1 MNKTVSPILLAV
13 LLACSLAAPA
23 SGAKPTVPAALNDA
37 EELAPLPGGAWLALD
52 KRALRLVDAD
62 GRERA
67 TLPLRGEK
75 LDLRPLDGGALAIV
89 VDANTERALPVR
101 IDFKAGTLRALPV
114 LPETGFGIEAA
125 CMYRDAQQLD
135 YVFLVAK
142 DGQAQQ
148 WLLGSGASSEH
159 RLVRR
164 LALPSGVETCRVD
177 DAHGTLFAAEEGLGL
192 WAYGAD
198 AEGPPA
204 RTPVALQAPHG
215 GLNGELTALAVLPGG
230 VAAIDDKGSLLTWKR
245 DGKHWRALPGRP
257 LGAEQLVTLEPASAR
272 LMVRTDKGWQAPAL
286 AWKAGSAPP
295 KRLPIVLPRMQT
307 EPVAQLGD
315 AADDPA
321 IWVHPTDPAKSRILG
336 TNKKQGMLVYD
347 LQGRQTQL
355 LAAGRLNNVDLRQD
369 VRFGAERFDLAVA
382 TQRDEHAMVLFAI
395 DGQGTLREAAR
406 LPTSLGDIYGTCLLR
421 TPEGGLDAFVND
433 KDGRYEHYQ
442 ITRTGGQF
450 GARLARTFKLAS
462 QPEGCV
468 ADDRSGLLFVGEED
482 RGLWVT
488 SARADQ
494 PATLKMVMPVGEWL
508 HDDVEGMGIYHGA
521 KKSYLVVSSQGNNSY
536 VVFDAA
542 APFAVRGAFRVGLDA
557 VNGIDGASETD
568 GLEVTSANLGG
579 PFARGMLVVHD
590 GFKRMPDGAQNY
602 KAVAWED
609 IAKALMLDE
618 GEK

>member
-1 MNKTVSPILLAV
+1 M
-13 LLACSLAAPA
+13 
-23 SGAKPTVPAALNDA
+23 
-37 EELAPLPGGAWLALD
+37 
-52 KRALRLVDAD
+52 
-62 GRERA
+62 
-67 TLPLRGEK
+67 
-75 LDLRPLDGGALAIV
+75 
-89 VDANTERALPVR
+89 
-101 IDFKAGTLRALPV
+101 
-114 LPETGFGIEAA
+114 
-125 CMYRDAQQLD
+125 
-135 YVFLVAK
+135 
-142 DGQAQQ
+142 
-148 WLLGSGASSEH
+148 
-159 RLVRR
+159 
-164 LALPSGVETCRVD
+164 
-177 DAHGTLFAAEEGLGL
+177 GL

-204 RTPVALQAPHG
+204 RAPVALQAPHG
-215 GLNGELTALAVLPGG
+215 RLTGELTALAVLPGG
-230 VAAIDDKGSLLTWKR
+230 VAAIDDKGALLTWKR
-245 DGKHWRALPGRP
+245 DGKRWRALSARP
-257 LGAEQLVTLEPASAR
+257 LGAQQLVALAPASDKLA
-272 LMVRTDKGWQAPAL
+272 VRTKQGWQTPAL

-321 IWVHPTDPAKSRILG
+321 IWIHPTDPAKSRILG

-382 TQRDEHAMVLFAI
+382 TQRDEQAMVLFAI
-395 DGQGTLREAAR
+395 DAQGELREAAR
-406 LPTSLGDIYGTCLLR
+406 LPTGLGDIYGTCLLR

-442 ITRTGGQF
+442 ITRSGGQF
-450 GARLARTFKLAS
+450 GAKLARTFKLAS

-521 KKSYLVVSSQGNNSY
+521 QRSYLVVSSQGNNSY

-542 APFAVRGAFRVGLDA
+542 APFAVRGAFQVGLDA

-568 GLEVTSANLGG
+568 GLDVTSANLGG

-590 GFKRMPDGAQNY
+590 GYKRMPDGAQNY
-602 KAVAWED
+602 KAVAWDD
-609 IAKALMLDE
+609 IARALQLD
-618 GEK
+618 

>member
-1 MNKTVSPILLAV
+1 MNKSVTPILLTA
-13 LLACSLAAPA
+13 LLASILAAPA
-23 SGAKPTVPAALNDA
+23 WGAAPTVPASLNDA
-37 EELAPLPGGAWLALD
+37 DELAVLPGGDWLALS
-52 KRALRLVDAD
+52 KRALRLVGAD

-67 TLPLRGEK
+67 SLPLRGEK
-75 LDLRPLDGGALAIV
+75 LDLRPIDGGALAIV
-89 VDANTERALPVR
+89 VDSNTERALPVR
-101 IDFKAGTLRALPV
+101 IDLKAGQLRALPV

-125 CMYRDAQQLD
+125 CMYRDGQGLD

-148 WLLGSGASSEH
+148 WLLGNGANNEH

-164 LALPSGVETCRVD
+164 LALPPGVEGCRVD
-177 DAHGTLFAAEEGLGL
+177 DAYATLFAAEEGMGL

-204 RTPVALQAPHG
+204 RAPVALHAPYG
-215 GLNGELTALAVLPGG
+215 SLKGELTALAVLPGG
-230 VAAIDDKGSLLTWKR
+230 VAAIDEAGALLTWRR
-245 DGKHWRALPGRP
+245 DGATWRASPTRQ
-257 LGAEQLVTLEPASAR
+257 LGAQQLVALAPSSAN

-321 IWVHPTDPAKSRILG
+321 IWVHPTDPGKSRILG

-347 LQGRQTQL
+347 LQGRQTQM

-369 VRFGAERFDLAVA
+369 VRFGTERFDLAVA
-382 TQRDEHAMVLFAI
+382 TQRDEHAMVLFSI
-395 DGQGTLREAAR
+395 DANGELREAAR
-406 LPTSLGDIYGTCLLR
+406 LPTGLGDIYGTCLLR
-421 TPEGGLDAFVND
+421 TPAGGLDAFVND

-442 ITRTGGQF
+442 ITRNGGKF
-450 GARLARTFKLAS
+450 GAKLARTFKLAT

-494 PATLKMVMPVGEWL
+494 PATLKLVMPVGEWL

-521 KKSYLVVSSQGNNSY
+521 KASYLVVSSQGNNSY

-542 APFAVRGAFRVGLDA
+542 APFKVRGAFRVGLDA
-557 VNGIDGASETD
+557 VNGIDGTSETD
-568 GLEVTSANLGG
+568 GLEVSSANLGG

-602 KAVAWED
+602 KAVAWDD
-609 IAKALMLDE
+609 IARALKLE
-618 GEK
+618 